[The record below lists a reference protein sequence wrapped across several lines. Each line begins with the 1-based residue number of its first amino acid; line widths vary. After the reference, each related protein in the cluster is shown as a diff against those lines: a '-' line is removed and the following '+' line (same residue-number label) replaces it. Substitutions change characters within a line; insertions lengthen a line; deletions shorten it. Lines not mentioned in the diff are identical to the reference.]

1 MGVTLEENIC
11 SDKDQNREQ
20 GIQKARRRGRRLG
33 NLLVSGA
40 ALLILFAGNEKVPDN
55 IAGTAFAADA
65 SRFTIQ
71 NEKEMVICDRQGTMC
86 KVDVPKKLLYS
97 GDRRQ
102 MAYGPGR
109 RTVCVR
115 PSGSGFCR

>member
-55 IAGTAFAADA
+55 IAGTAFCTA
-65 SRFTIQ
+65 
-71 NEKEMVICDRQGTMC
+71 GTE
-86 KVDVPKKLLYS
+86 
-97 GDRRQ
+97 
-102 MAYGPGR
+102 GR
-109 RTVCVR
+109 WPMWTGTENCMR
-115 PSGSGFCR
+115 